1 MDEAAEKTP
10 AATGPAG
17 WLKIEEARAACF
29 AAEALLFDRRIG
41 PEHAAVF
48 LAKALDK
55 LNEVGGLSDKDV
67 PDWAK
72 MVADKG
78 PVPGVEPLGAADAN
92 RCLKNIRRALREAE
106 KAWTAIHGAN
116 RATLRRNRFKTVQK
130 SVLVAGIAAL
140 IVGLWPAPYVQGWQ
154 GTYYNMLKFQGQARV
169 RIDEVLNFSLGQIQ
183 PHGSFSQG

>member
-1 MDEAAEKTP
+1 
-10 AATGPAG
+10 
-17 WLKIEEARAACF
+17 
-29 AAEALLFDRRIG
+29 
-41 PEHAAVF
+41 
-48 LAKALDK
+48 
-55 LNEVGGLSDKDV
+55 
-67 PDWAK
+67 

-169 RIDEVLNFSLGQIQ
+169 RIDEVLDFSLGQIQ